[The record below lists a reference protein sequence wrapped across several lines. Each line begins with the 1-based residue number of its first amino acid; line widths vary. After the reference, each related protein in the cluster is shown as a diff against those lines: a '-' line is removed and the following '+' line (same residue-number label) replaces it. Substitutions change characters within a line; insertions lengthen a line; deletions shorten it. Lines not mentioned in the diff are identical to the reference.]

1 MDMYVIDPGQFKF
14 KIEILERVKTYDDA
28 GSPIE
33 SWDEGVGFK
42 SVKQTR
48 ACVKPVSAKDYFEA
62 MANQMQITHKIII
75 RYTKGINHKMFIKF
89 RGRKLDIVRII
100 NIDEAD
106 KYLEIQAVES
116 M

>member
-1 MDMYVIDPGQFKF
+1 MYVIDPGQFKY
-14 KIEILERVKTYDDA
+14 KIEILERIKTYDDA

-33 SWDEGVGFK
+33 SWDEGLGFK

-62 MANQMQITHKIII
+62 MSNKVII

-100 NIDEAD
+100 NIEEAD

>member
-1 MDMYVIDPGQFKF
+1 MYVIDPGQFKY
-14 KIEILERVKTYDDA
+14 KIEILERIKTYDDA
-28 GSPIE
+28 GSPVE

-48 ACVKPVSAKDYFEA
+48 ACVQPVSAKTYFEA
-62 MANQMQITHKIII
+62 MANQMQITHKVII
-75 RYTKGINHKMFIKF
+75 RYTKGINHKMFVKF